1 MKLKASKE
9 EIKKRFELSG
19 EIYYICYALLK
30 SDSDSIDGFMIGER
44 EFMNVLRLDEKTPII
59 IDSGESNYG
68 KCIFEG
74 FFFEEDMLNVR
85 IFIENKTYGSFREV
99 LSASQVPSEALTT
112 IKDLAEKYLEAIKAS
127 DPLGMM
133 INNEDIEAQV
143 EYLANGD
150 KEKAKELYT
159 RWANNYVDKTWG
171 VKLPEL
177 EDSFIEK
184 VVNETTDLFL
194 SWLKKGLSIKDAHE
208 KASWDLYCT
217 LDHYRIRL

>member
-1 MKLKASKE
+1 
-9 EIKKRFELSG
+9 
-19 EIYYICYALLK
+19 
-30 SDSDSIDGFMIGER
+30 
-44 EFMNVLRLDEKTPII
+44 
-59 IDSGESNYG
+59 
-68 KCIFEG
+68 
-74 FFFEEDMLNVR
+74 
-85 IFIENKTYGSFREV
+85 
-99 LSASQVPSEALTT
+99 
-112 IKDLAEKYLEAIKAS
+112 
-127 DPLGMM
+127 MM

-171 VKLPEL
+171 VKLPEP